1 MFPTAGFNQ
10 VLYGLT
16 AGIFPREKTARSLR
30 GNKRGQTVA
39 DGLLRSIPVSVVDF
53 PVLDGSL
60 NRLPIK
66 QMLGRGREQYE
77 EKRQNA
83 ATEIK
88 KKCQAAGARRDV
100 KAYQLAEIQS

>member
-1 MFPTAGFNQ
+1 
-10 VLYGLT
+10 
-16 AGIFPREKTARSLR
+16 
-30 GNKRGQTVA
+30 
-39 DGLLRSIPVSVVDF
+39 
-53 PVLDGSL
+53 
-60 NRLPIK
+60 
-66 QMLGRGREQYE
+66 MLGRGRGQYE